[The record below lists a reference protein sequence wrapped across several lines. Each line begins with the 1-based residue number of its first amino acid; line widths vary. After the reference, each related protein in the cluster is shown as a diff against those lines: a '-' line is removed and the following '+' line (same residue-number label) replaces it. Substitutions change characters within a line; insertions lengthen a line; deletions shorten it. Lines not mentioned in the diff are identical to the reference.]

1 MLHWLSTALWRLEKK
16 EAFKTVKKGKEGKKK
31 KESFA
36 PDLDQ
41 LERHRLALTETAVGQ
56 NRRKKAK
63 ISMSFLVISYFNP
76 GQIVQDKTSSA
87 VKNSVKSVA
96 PDQFC
101 RIVFWITLLPVML
114 INKLSIQIIIII
126 FKGEKPIN
134 LFRIT
139 KIPQYSTI

>member
-1 MLHWLSTALWRLEKK
+1 MLHWLSTALCRLEKK

-63 ISMSFLVISYFNP
+63 ISMSFLVISYFYP

-101 RIVFWITLLPVML
+101 HIVF
-114 INKLSIQIIIII
+114 
-126 FKGEKPIN
+126 
-134 LFRIT
+134 
-139 KIPQYSTI
+139 

>member
-1 MLHWLSTALWRLEKK
+1 MLHWLSTALCRLEKK

-31 KESFA
+31 RKLCARFR
-36 PDLDQ
+36 P
-41 LERHRLALTETAVGQ
+41 VGTSSIGT
-56 NRRKKAK
+56 NRDSCRTKQKPAK

>member
-1 MLHWLSTALWRLEKK
+1 MLHWLSTALCRLEKK
-16 EAFKTVKKGKEGKKK
+16 EAFKTVKKGKEGKKE

-56 NRRKKAK
+56 SRRKKAK
-63 ISMSFLVISYFNP
+63 ISMSFLVISFFYP

-101 RIVFWITLLPVML
+101 RIVF
-114 INKLSIQIIIII
+114 
-126 FKGEKPIN
+126 
-134 LFRIT
+134 
-139 KIPQYSTI
+139 

>member
-1 MLHWLSTALWRLEKK
+1 MLHWLSTALCRLEKK
-16 EAFKTVKKGKEGKKK
+16 EAFKTVKKGKEGKKKK

-63 ISMSFLVISYFNP
+63 ISMSFLVISYFYP

-101 RIVFWITLLPVML
+101 RIVF
-114 INKLSIQIIIII
+114 
-126 FKGEKPIN
+126 
-134 LFRIT
+134 
-139 KIPQYSTI
+139 

>member
-1 MLHWLSTALWRLEKK
+1 MGEKITGILVRRGRTYACYTGFLQHYVVSRRKRHSKRLKKEKK
-16 EAFKTVKKGKEGKKK
+16 EKKK

-63 ISMSFLVISYFNP
+63 ISMSFLVISYFYP

-101 RIVFWITLLPVML
+101 RIVF
-114 INKLSIQIIIII
+114 
-126 FKGEKPIN
+126 
-134 LFRIT
+134 
-139 KIPQYSTI
+139 

>member
-1 MLHWLSTALWRLEKK
+1 MLHWLSTALCRLEKK
-16 EAFKTVKKGKEGKKK
+16 EAFKTVKKGKEIKKK
-31 KESFA
+31 RKESFA

-56 NRRKKAK
+56 NRRKKVK
-63 ISMSFLVISYFNP
+63 ISMSFLVISYFYP

-101 RIVFWITLLPVML
+101 RIVF
-114 INKLSIQIIIII
+114 
-126 FKGEKPIN
+126 
-134 LFRIT
+134 
-139 KIPQYSTI
+139 

>member
-1 MLHWLSTALWRLEKK
+1 MLHWLSTALCRLEKK
-16 EAFKTVKKGKEGKKK
+16 EAFKTVKKGKEGKK

-63 ISMSFLVISYFNP
+63 NSMSFLVISYFYP

-101 RIVFWITLLPVML
+101 RIVF
-114 INKLSIQIIIII
+114 
-126 FKGEKPIN
+126 
-134 LFRIT
+134 
-139 KIPQYSTI
+139 

>member
-1 MLHWLSTALWRLEKK
+1 
-16 EAFKTVKKGKEGKKK
+16 
-31 KESFA
+31 
-36 PDLDQ
+36 
-41 LERHRLALTETAVGQ
+41 
-56 NRRKKAK
+56 
-63 ISMSFLVISYFNP
+63 MSFLVISYFYP

-134 LFRIT
+134 LFRRT

>member
-1 MLHWLSTALWRLEKK
+1 MLHWLSTALCRLEKK
-16 EAFKTVKKGKEGKKK
+16 EAFKTVKKGKEGK

-101 RIVFWITLLPVML
+101 RIVF
-114 INKLSIQIIIII
+114 
-126 FKGEKPIN
+126 
-134 LFRIT
+134 
-139 KIPQYSTI
+139 

>member
-1 MLHWLSTALWRLEKK
+1 MGEKITGILVRRGRTYACYTGFLQHYVVSRRKRHSKRLKKEKK
-16 EAFKTVKKGKEGKKK
+16 EKK

-63 ISMSFLVISYFNP
+63 ISMSFLVISYFYP

-101 RIVFWITLLPVML
+101 RIMF
-114 INKLSIQIIIII
+114 
-126 FKGEKPIN
+126 
-134 LFRIT
+134 
-139 KIPQYSTI
+139 

>member
-1 MLHWLSTALWRLEKK
+1 MLHWLSTALCRLEKK
-16 EAFKTVKKGKEGKKK
+16 EAFKTVEKGKEGKKK
-31 KESFA
+31 KKSFA

-63 ISMSFLVISYFNP
+63 ISMSFLVISYFYP

-87 VKNSVKSVA
+87 VKNSVKSVS

-101 RIVFWITLLPVML
+101 RIVF
-114 INKLSIQIIIII
+114 
-126 FKGEKPIN
+126 
-134 LFRIT
+134 
-139 KIPQYSTI
+139 

>member
-1 MLHWLSTALWRLEKK
+1 MLHWLSTALRRLEKK

-36 PDLDQ
+36 SDLDQ

-63 ISMSFLVISYFNP
+63 NSMSFLVISYFYP

-101 RIVFWITLLPVML
+101 RIVF
-114 INKLSIQIIIII
+114 
-126 FKGEKPIN
+126 
-134 LFRIT
+134 
-139 KIPQYSTI
+139 

>member
-1 MLHWLSTALWRLEKK
+1 MLHWLSTYTALSRLEKK
-16 EAFKTVKKGKEGKKK
+16 EAFKTVKKGKERKKK
-31 KESFA
+31 RKESFA

-63 ISMSFLVISYFNP
+63 ISMSFLVISYFYP

-101 RIVFWITLLPVML
+101 RIVF
-114 INKLSIQIIIII
+114 
-126 FKGEKPIN
+126 
-134 LFRIT
+134 
-139 KIPQYSTI
+139 